1 MNCRQS
7 YDRFCGIGPLCI
19 VFFEDGFL
27 FDCYAVGS
35 TMNEQLDASLMIE
48 KGQVVVVDYRL
59 IDQSGDCLEQSDEAS
74 PMIYLHGHNN
84 LMPGLEKELQGKQQG
99 DQLAVT
105 LPPEQTYGLRR
116 EDAVERIPIKYLIK
130 PGKKLTPGMRVQ
142 VNTKQ
147 GPRDATLVKAGRF
160 NADVDGNHPF
170 AGKTITF
177 ELSVR
182 LIRAANSDE
191 LAHGHPNG
199 IDGTSGHHH

>member
-1 MNCRQS
+1 MSEQI
-7 YDRFCGIGPLCI
+7 DEP
-19 VFFEDGFL
+19 
-27 FDCYAVGS
+27 S
-35 TMNEQLDASLMIE
+35 TIE
-48 KGQVVVVDYRL
+48 NGMVVVLDYRL
-59 IDQSGDCLEQSDEAS
+59 IDQSGDCLEQSDETS
-74 PMIYLHGHNN
+74 PMVYLHGHNN
-84 LMPGLEKELQGKQQG
+84 LMPRLEKELQGKRQG
-99 DQLAVT
+99 EELAVT
-105 LPPEQTYGLRR
+105 LPPEQSYGFRR

-177 ELSVR
+177 ELSVS

-191 LAHGHPNG
+191 LAHGHPHG
-199 IDGTSGHHH
+199 IDGSSGHH

>member
-1 MNCRQS
+1 
-7 YDRFCGIGPLCI
+7 
-19 VFFEDGFL
+19 
-27 FDCYAVGS
+27 
-35 TMNEQLDASLMIE
+35 MNEQVDASLMIE

-74 PMIYLHGHNN
+74 PMVYLHGHNN
-84 LMPGLEKELQGKQQG
+84 LMPGLERELQGKQQG

-105 LPPEQTYGLRR
+105 LAPEQTYGLRR

-130 PGKKLTPGMRVQ
+130 PGKNLTPGMRVQ

-170 AGKTITF
+170 ASKTITF

-191 LAHGHPNG
+191 LAHGHPHG

>member
-1 MNCRQS
+1 
-7 YDRFCGIGPLCI
+7 
-19 VFFEDGFL
+19 
-27 FDCYAVGS
+27 
-35 TMNEQLDASLMIE
+35 MNEQVDASLMIE

-74 PMIYLHGHNN
+74 PMVYLHGHNN
-84 LMPGLEKELQGKQQG
+84 LMHGLEKELQGKQQG

-170 AGKTITF
+170 AGKNITF

-191 LAHGHPNG
+191 LAHGHPHG